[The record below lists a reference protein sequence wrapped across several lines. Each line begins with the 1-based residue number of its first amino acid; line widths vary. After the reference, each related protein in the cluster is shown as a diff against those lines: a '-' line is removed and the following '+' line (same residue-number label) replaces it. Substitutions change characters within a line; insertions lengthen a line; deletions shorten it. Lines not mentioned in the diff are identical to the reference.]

1 MHSRPIHVRIT
12 TTVLLLLHSFLL
24 RNNEILFGSALPL
37 PPRCLIPRLPPPRF
51 ESKERD
57 NRRNNYRPSLS
68 SKCVRIIN
76 VGMGSGARRRRRLRR
91 PRCSIGGPW
100 NWRDEK
106 RRRRRCLIIN
116 IACWLDGGGEEAFGL
131 LGLRVSERGRKNPP
145 N

>member
-1 MHSRPIHVRIT
+1 MHSRPIQVRIT
-12 TTVLLLLHSFLL
+12 TTVLLLLLHSFLL
-24 RNNEILFGSALPL
+24 RDNEILFGSALPL

-116 IACWLDGGGEEAFGL
+116 IACWLDGEGRRLLAFWD
-131 LGLRVSERGRKNPP
+131 PA
-145 N
+145 